1 MEETMKR
8 LLIVSSVLCLGAG
21 VALAATDTC
30 PEPVTA
36 AINKAYPASTV
47 TSCKKEV
54 EKGTTLY
61 EVKVTTKQASKVEV
75 DVTPDGKIVQTE
87 EKVSLEAVPK
97 AVMDGFTAK
106 YKDAKATGAEKQI
119 KADGSIQYELKFVAG
134 KKKKEVTFSEG
145 GKFLEE
151 E

>member
-1 MEETMKR
+1 MKR
-8 LLIVSSVLCLGAG
+8 ILIAGSVLCFGAA
-21 VALAATDTC
+21 VALAATNTC
-30 PEPVTA
+30 PAPVTA

-54 EKGTTLY
+54 EKGTTQY
-61 EVKVTTKQASKVEV
+61 EVKVTTKQASKIEV
-75 DVTPDGKIVQTE
+75 DVTPDGKILQTE

-106 YKDAKATGAEKQI
+106 YKDAKATGAEKQT
-119 KADGSIQYELKFVAG
+119 KADGSIQYELKFGAG
-134 KKKKEVTFSEG
+134 KQKKEVTFSES